1 MLPAPVLPSR
11 SHSAPLPIAVF
22 DSGVGGLSVWREMAA
37 LLPHEST
44 IYLADH
50 AHVPYGARPAA
61 EIEALTHTAVGW
73 LVAQDIKLI
82 VIACNTASAA
92 ALASLR
98 ERWPEM
104 PIVGMEPAV
113 KPASERT
120 RTGKVGVMAT
130 PGTLQAGRFSS
141 LVERYASGVE
151 VITQVCPGLVE
162 LVEAGN
168 LDGPVVEVRLH
179 ELLDPLMSAGVDQLV
194 LGCTHYPFLAPA
206 IRQVVGQ
213 GITIIDP
220 APAIARQVQRLL
232 LAGGCLA
239 GGDENARHRFYT
251 TGPAE
256 QLTLSLARLLN
267 RSDQASTAPG
277 LSLSEAKE
285 WSPGESDAPQVAKP
299 ETRLNAQSAIPH
311 GSSSGVLACCQ

>member
-1 MLPAPVLPSR
+1 
-11 SHSAPLPIAVF
+11 
-22 DSGVGGLSVWREMAA
+22 MAA

-50 AHVPYGARPAA
+50 AHVPYGARPVV
-61 EIEALTHTAVGW
+61 EIEALTHTAVDW
-73 LVAQDIKLI
+73 LIAQGSKMV

-92 ALASLR
+92 ALTSVR
-98 ERWPEM
+98 ERWPDID
-104 PIVGMEPAV
+104 IVGMEPAV

-141 LVERYASGVE
+141 LVERYASGVQ
-151 VITQVCPGLVE
+151 VITQACPGLVE
-162 LVEAGN
+162 WVEAGK
-168 LDGPVVEVRLH
+168 LDGPVVEARLH
-179 ELLDPLMSAGVDQLV
+179 EFLDPLIAVGVDHLV
-194 LGCTHYPFLAPA
+194 LGCTHYPFLTPA
-206 IRQVVGQ
+206 IRQVVGE

-239 GGDENARHRFYT
+239 DGDENARHRFYT

-267 RSDQASTAPG
+267 RPDQASMAPG
-277 LSLSEAKE
+277 
-285 WSPGESDAPQVAKP
+285 WSPGEANAPQV
-299 ETRLNAQSAIPH
+299 TRPGGA
-311 GSSSGVLACCQ
+311 